1 MMNIMKICK
10 FCILIYLYIYSRFKI
25 YNMIYYFEWK
35 CFLFFLFDNL
45 IWKNEKYCYFVW
57 RVVCVYLCLFWC
69 GNLWLC
75 FRNKKNIFKRLLL
88 LFIWFNCGFFYFLFN
103 EKRLKKNNY
112 ERIELWN
119 IVVKIIFILINFFV

>member
-1 MMNIMKICK
+1 MKNIVILFGELFVCICVC
-10 FCILIYLYIYSRFKI
+10 FDVVIYGYVLGI
-25 YNMIYYFEWK
+25 
-35 CFLFFLFDNL
+35 
-45 IWKNEKYCYFVW
+45 
-57 RVVCVYLCLFWC
+57 
-69 GNLWLC
+69 
-75 FRNKKNIFKRLLL
+75 KKNIFKRLLL